1 MTQVPGPDGEPIDLL
16 DVEQKKAQRNTLKAV
31 GAIKLRI
38 LDDFNRRMLDKD
50 LDDHFEKVSKTAKKL
65 FKQQV

>member
-1 MTQVPGPDGEPIDLL
+1 L

-50 LDDHFEKVSKTAKKL
+50 LDEHFEKVSKTAKKI
-65 FKQQV
+65 FK

>member
-1 MTQVPGPDGEPIDLL
+1 M
-16 DVEQKKAQRNTLKAV
+16 KAV

-50 LDDHFEKVSKTAKKL
+50 LDEHFEKVSKTAKKI
-65 FKQQV
+65 FK